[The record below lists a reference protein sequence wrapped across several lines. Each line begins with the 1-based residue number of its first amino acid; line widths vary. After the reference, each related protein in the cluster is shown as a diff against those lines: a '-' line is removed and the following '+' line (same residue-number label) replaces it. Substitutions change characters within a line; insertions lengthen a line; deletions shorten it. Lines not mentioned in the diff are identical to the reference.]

1 VRDHWQEFE
10 KLGAAA
16 LVISFA
22 QSEELARFR
31 NHLKLPFPITADPE
45 QLAYRDYDL
54 GKGSTWQVWHP
65 KTVLK
70 YLGYAASGKKI
81 ERPEKGEDLNQ
92 LGGDF
97 VIDAQ
102 GILRYAFR
110 SQRPDHRPP
119 INELTTA
126 LAKITHD

>member
-1 VRDHWQEFE
+1 MRDHWQEFE
-10 KLGAAA
+10 KMGATA

-22 QSEELARFR
+22 QVEELARFR
-31 NHLKLPFPITADPE
+31 SNLNLPFPIAADPE
-45 QLAYRDYDL
+45 QLAYREYDL
-54 GKGSTWQVWHP
+54 GKGNTWQVWHP

-81 ERPEKGEDLNQ
+81 ERPKTGEDLNQ

-97 VIDAQ
+97 LIDAQ
-102 GILRYAFR
+102 GVLGYAFR
-110 SQRPDHRPP
+110 SLRPDHRPP
-119 INELTTA
+119 MSELTTA